1 MDTVKLSSKGQI
13 VIPKSM
19 RDDMHLPPGTEFV
32 ISVSATGITL
42 TPKTLFPKA
51 TVREVRGYLSKHGRT
66 LPSDTAIKDS
76 IKARLK
82 AQDDASKE
90 LANDRT

>member
-19 RDDMHLPPGTEFV
+19 REDMHLPPGTEFV
-32 ISVSATGITL
+32 ISVTATGLTL

-51 TVREVRGYLSKHGRT
+51 TVREVRGLLCGLDNFKPQN
-66 LPSDTAIKDS
+66 L
-76 IKARLK
+76 
-82 AQDDASKE
+82 DA
-90 LANDRT
+90 LAYALH